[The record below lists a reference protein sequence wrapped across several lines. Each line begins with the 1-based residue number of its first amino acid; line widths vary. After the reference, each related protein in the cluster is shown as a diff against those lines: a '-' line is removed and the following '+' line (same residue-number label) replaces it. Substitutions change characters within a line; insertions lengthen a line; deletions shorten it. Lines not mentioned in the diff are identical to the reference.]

1 MLGAR
6 IYIDFT
12 KYDFE
17 ECTSRLKKEL
27 TSVKGNKI
35 EEKTGKNN
43 DTAQSQS
50 NKTEFSE
57 TQEAIITKI
66 INETDSKKING
77 ENIDNKTETKQEKA
91 DNNVISEPKKII
103 IPLARTHSKPKKELS
118 KTEKSS
124 VYYWTEIEVNK
135 WLNDQNIKPTII
147 ENISPCDG
155 KLLDQLFQISKEVPE
170 FFFSSLRADS
180 KASLKDVAYFTSEL
194 KSLFS

>member
-77 ENIDNKTETKQEKA
+77 EISTIKLRRNK
-91 DNNVISEPKKII
+91 KKLTIM
-103 IPLARTHSKPKKELS
+103 SFQNQKK
-118 KTEKSS
+118 
-124 VYYWTEIEVNK
+124 
-135 WLNDQNIKPTII
+135 
-147 ENISPCDG
+147 
-155 KLLDQLFQISKEVPE
+155 
-170 FFFSSLRADS
+170 
-180 KASLKDVAYFTSEL
+180 
-194 KSLFS
+194 